1 MTINIVLTGPPSAGK
16 TTTFQNLKKKIK
28 NVNFCKEISREI
40 IKESLETGSD
50 ILPWKNAQEFDR
62 RVVSSR
68 NKDYLNQ
75 KNLLETRQG
84 LKIKIYDRS
93 PIDTYAYSKKFEC
106 IETNTV
112 KICKSLHYDLIFF
125 FPFEKEIYTQDD
137 ERKES
142 IQLAI
147 DLEKHLMESYI
158 EFDNELITVNFDT
171 IENRSNFIIQ
181 EIEGRLN
188 LELDR

>member
-1 MTINIVLTGPPSAGK
+1 M
-16 TTTFQNLKKKIK
+16 
-28 NVNFCKEISREI
+28 
-40 IKESLETGSD
+40 
-50 ILPWKNAQEFDR
+50 
-62 RVVSSR
+62 
-68 NKDYLNQ
+68 
-75 KNLLETRQG
+75 
-84 LKIKIYDRS
+84 
-93 PIDTYAYSKKFEC
+93 
-106 IETNTV
+106 
-112 KICKSLHYDLIFF
+112 IFF